1 MAGDHNVVYCGFYK
15 SGNLDV
21 AKWNLYF
28 SKRWPG
34 ENGKFFLVLIGMK
47 TLLAKP
53 NATFD
58 L

>member
-28 SKRWPG
+28 SKRWAG
-34 ENGKFFLVLIGMK
+34 ENGNGFFSLDWNENTVSKIDC
-47 TLLAKP
+47 
-53 NATFD
+53 NI
-58 L
+58 